1 MSFRSAFSF
10 AYAPGIWKYDPSVV
24 GKTELDIS
32 IVPTVQC
39 NGGAFASM
47 LDRSGSVPFTC
58 RDFNRAFHKPV
69 TVKTVS
75 TVLSV

>member
-24 GKTELDIS
+24 GITGLDIS
-32 IVPTVQC
+32 IVPAVQC
-39 NGGAFASM
+39 DGGAFASM

-58 RDFNRAFHKPV
+58 QDFNRAFHKPL

-75 TVLSV
+75 TMLSL